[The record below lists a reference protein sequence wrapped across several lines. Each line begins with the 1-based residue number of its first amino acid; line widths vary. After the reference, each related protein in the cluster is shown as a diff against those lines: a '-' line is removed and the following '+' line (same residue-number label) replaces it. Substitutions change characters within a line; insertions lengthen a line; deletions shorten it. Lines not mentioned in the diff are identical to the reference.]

1 MARGFS
7 APASEEAHRLL
18 RELLDDG
25 EAEPSEG
32 GNPARPPVRDERDS
46 PATAAGSA
54 LHGIL
59 ERLDLAGD
67 LRAQLAAA
75 RSSLAVV
82 MEGLIGPERRGEA
95 VRRAGEI
102 LARLAAGPLPARLA
116 AIAPHVLARE
126 LSVLLPPEDAGGP
139 VGFVAGAI
147 DLLYRDPAS
156 GELVIADY
164 KSDEV
169 TGDDEVAARAASYAP
184 QGAVYRRAVALAL
197 RPPRPPRFE
206 LWFLHAG
213 IVVAGS

>member
-1 MARGFS
+1 
-7 APASEEAHRLL
+7 
-18 RELLDDG
+18 
-25 EAEPSEG
+25 
-32 GNPARPPVRDERDS
+32 
-46 PATAAGSA
+46 
-54 LHGIL
+54 
-59 ERLDLAGD
+59 
-67 LRAQLAAA
+67 
-75 RSSLAVV
+75 
-82 MEGLIGPERRGEA
+82 MEGLIGPERRDEA
-95 VRRAGEI
+95 VRRAEEV
-102 LARLAAGPLPARLA
+102 LARLVAGPLPARLA

-126 LSVLLPPEDAGGP
+126 LAVLLPPDVGATGP

-213 IVVAGS
+213 IVVAGC